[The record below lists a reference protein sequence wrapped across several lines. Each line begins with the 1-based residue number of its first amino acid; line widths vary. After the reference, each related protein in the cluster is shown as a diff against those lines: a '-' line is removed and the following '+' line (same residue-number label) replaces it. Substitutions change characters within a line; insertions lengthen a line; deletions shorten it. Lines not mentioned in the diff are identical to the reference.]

1 MATLR
6 SDLMQDNRALY
17 ANASY
22 RVGGHSAFALGR
34 ELLKLG
40 SGCRFWA
47 MAEAKRPDELARI
60 QWASAFASRIG
71 CPAQLMHNRLSL
83 IAEAKLSDELAN
95 QALGGFKNLF
105 EKSFEK
111 GVAQILEVRII
122 LIRALVGVA

>member
-1 MATLR
+1 MVTLR
-6 SDLMQDNRALY
+6 SDLMQDNRPLY

-40 SGCRFWA
+40 RGCRFWA
-47 MAEAKRPDELARI
+47 M
-60 QWASAFASRIG
+60 
-71 CPAQLMHNRLSL
+71 
-83 IAEAKLSDELAN
+83 AEAKLSDELAN

-122 LIRALVGVA
+122 LTRALVGVA